1 MPYSSSAN
9 DVFSKVSTSQQD
21 GSNGSICEKYLYGE
35 HPSKTLFVKKK
46 KKNIN
51 SNVEDS
57 FQMSSLK
64 WVVHV
69 F

>member
-46 KKNIN
+46 TLTT
-51 SNVEDS
+51 
-57 FQMSSLK
+57 MLK
-64 WVVHV
+64 IASRCQV
-69 F
+69 

>member
-1 MPYSSSAN
+1 MSSYMSYSSSAN
-9 DVFSKVSTSQQD
+9 DVFSKVSTSQQG

-35 HPSKTLFVKKK
+35 HPSKTLFVR
-46 KKNIN
+46 NIN
-51 SNVEDS
+51 NNVEDS

-64 WVVHV
+64 WVAQV